1 MIIVALQL
9 PVADVSDHLQLQIS
23 LLHKLFRLGL
33 VNAWFDMYPTACT
46 DILFCCSATFDPDTI
61 ASRLRELAFL
71 NNAATIRFK
80 ADKPGGKA
88 KASTA
93 QTNGSSAASS
103 SDSSDEESDSSEGWQ
118 VFHFSEGLKEYVK
131 WVNSDR
137 QAFHE
142 PIVISREVHT
152 SIPCLHNKLD
162 CSSCGLLLNGQV

>member
-1 MIIVALQL
+1 MAQL
-9 PVADVSDHLQLQIS
+9 CECL
-23 LLHKLFRLGL
+23 
-33 VNAWFDMYPTACT
+33 AWHVLYTACT
-46 DILFCCSATFDPDTI
+46 DNLLLCCSATFDPDTI

-80 ADKPGGKA
+80 AAKA
-88 KASTA
+88 GSKGKASTA

-103 SDSSDEESDSSEGWQ
+103 SDSSDEESDSDGLISQSNEGWQ

-142 PIVISREVHT
+142 PIVISREVQI
-152 SIPCLHNKLD
+152 SSSQPLSCLYVWSAPEEAL
-162 CSSCGLLLNGQV
+162 STQSGLQMV